1 MICIQE
7 TQILT
12 LNKYAE
18 TEYPAE
24 CCGLLIGRGTQDNL
38 NIDEIIQSPNITKGN
53 TSTLFEI
60 DPQIRLN
67 TQRRLR
73 NSPQRVIGH
82 FHSHP
87 DASPSPSPTDLS
99 MAFEAEL
106 IWAIVSVKNSVANG
120 TRIYR
125 LDINRHNFYEINYKV
140 I

>member
-38 NIDEIIQSPNITKGN
+38 NIDEIIQSPNIAKGN
-53 TSTLFEI
+53 KSTLFEI

-87 DASPSPSPTDLS
+87 DAPPFPSPTDLS

>member
-38 NIDEIIQSPNITKGN
+38 NIDEIIQSPNIAKGN
-53 TSTLFEI
+53 KSTLFEI

-73 NSPQRVIGH
+73 NSPQRIIGH

-87 DASPSPSPTDLS
+87 DAPSSPSPTDLS

>member
-18 TEYPAE
+18 VEYPTE

-38 NIDEIIQSPNITKGN
+38 NIDEIIQSPNIAKGN
-53 TSTLFEI
+53 KSALFEI

-87 DASPSPSPTDLS
+87 DAPPSPSPTDLS

>member
-38 NIDEIIQSPNITKGN
+38 NIDEIIQSPNIAKGN
-53 TSTLFEI
+53 KSTLFEI

-87 DASPSPSPTDLS
+87 DAPSSPSPTDLS

-125 LDINRHNFYEINYKV
+125 LDINRHNFYKINYKV

>member
-38 NIDEIIQSPNITKGN
+38 NIDEIIQSPNIAKGN
-53 TSTLFEI
+53 KSTLFEI

-106 IWAIVSVKNSVANG
+106 IWAIVSVKNGVANG

-125 LDINRHNFYEINYKV
+125 LDINRHDFYEINYKV